1 MGFASDL
8 SGNALLVAAGLVTA
22 PIILRLTSVSLYG
35 FWVTTLSILGYLAL
49 TDLGLGISLTRLVT
63 ALTEERDVQ
72 LLNRLVSTSFFTFC
86 ATGILFLGIGLS
98 FSPLIPI
105 WFKIPEIEAASV
117 VPAYQ
122 VAVLA
127 AAIALPL
134 SVFGALVVGFQR
146 MAIENT
152 VRNLVSLFA
161 VGVSLGLL
169 LAGLGIMALALA
181 SLFTVLVSSS
191 INYLYARR
199 LFPSL
204 NINIALVNRVD
215 LKRLI
220 TFGGYFQLGRV
231 ATAVAL
237 STDNIVIAAFRSP
250 AMVTPYVFTSK
261 LAMLFSLTI
270 VTKMPIAI
278 FPALSQMF
286 ARKENR
292 QLQQAF
298 FRLVHYSTR
307 LAIVASAFV
316 AVANYQFITLWVG
329 VEYFGG
335 PMLNLV
341 FVYWILST
349 TVLYAITS
357 IVYASGD
364 MRNWVLVSMA
374 EAAINLTASIL
385 LVKPFGLVGVALG
398 TSVGKTLTTGW
409 YTPYWICKKLKI
421 PIGDFIWRGVLYTA
435 LRSSPG
441 VVLTVWMAYVLP
453 TIWGWGWIGLVGLTA
468 ALTNLIA
475 FEGIE
480 LAKPSDL
487 SLRKRARQLLT
498 LDIGGQ

>member
-1 MGFASDL
+1 
-8 SGNALLVAAGLVTA
+8 
-22 PIILRLTSVSLYG
+22 
-35 FWVTTLSILGYLAL
+35 
-49 TDLGLGISLTRLVT
+49 
-63 ALTEERDVQ
+63 
-72 LLNRLVSTSFFTFC
+72 
-86 ATGILFLGIGLS
+86 
-98 FSPLIPI
+98 
-105 WFKIPEIEAASV
+105 
-117 VPAYQ
+117 
-122 VAVLA
+122 
-127 AAIALPL
+127 
-134 SVFGALVVGFQR
+134 
-146 MAIENT
+146 
-152 VRNLVSLFA
+152 
-161 VGVSLGLL
+161 
-169 LAGLGIMALALA
+169 
-181 SLFTVLVSSS
+181 
-191 INYLYARR
+191 
-199 LFPSL
+199 
-204 NINIALVNRVD
+204 
-215 LKRLI
+215 
-220 TFGGYFQLGRV
+220 
-231 ATAVAL
+231 
-237 STDNIVIAAFRSP
+237 
-250 AMVTPYVFTSK
+250 
-261 LAMLFSLTI
+261 
-270 VTKMPIAI
+270 
-278 FPALSQMF
+278 
-286 ARKENR
+286 
-292 QLQQAF
+292 
-298 FRLVHYSTR
+298 
-307 LAIVASAFV
+307 V